1 MIWNKIKTNL
11 AMQLQG
17 KEDTV
22 SDRGLVIFNS
32 VEDAIKAEKAI
43 KEARAE
49 CRLVAPPAA
58 LRKGCDLALEISLIE
73 QPAIERALEG
83 RVVHNGI
90 FPMTGEAELL
100 QVVKIREYDKYTMV
114 KAGNMKI
121 VFANDDG
128 LIVNTSGGGC
138 PDIPYL
144 NIQLVGK
151 TLSEALRP
159 RDRGYTLCALMLDR
173 AFEEA
178 LNLWEG
184 RKLDVI
190 NSRNCS

>member
-11 AMQLQG
+11 AKQMPG
-17 KEDTV
+17 KENTV

-32 VEDAIKAEKAI
+32 VEEAIKAEKVI

-83 RVVHNGI
+83 HAAHKGI
-90 FPMTGEAELL
+90 FPTTGEAELL
-100 QVVKIREYDKYTMV
+100 QVVKITEYDKYTMV

-128 LIVNTSGGGC
+128 MIVNTSGGGC

-144 NIQLVGK
+144 NLQLVGK
-151 TLSEALRP
+151 RLSEARRP
-159 RDRGYTLCALMLDR
+159 KDMGYTLCSLMLDR

-178 LNLWEG
+178 LKLWEG
-184 RKLDVI
+184 
-190 NSRNCS
+190 SGMGCY

>member
-1 MIWNKIKTNL
+1 MIWNRIKTSL
-11 AMQLQG
+11 AKQLPG
-17 KEDTV
+17 KEDKV

-58 LRKGCDLALEISLIE
+58 LRRGCDLALEISLIE

-83 RVVHNGI
+83 HVAHNGI
-90 FPMTGEAELL
+90 FPTTGEAELL
-100 QVVKIREYDKYTMV
+100 QVVKITKYDKYTMV

-121 VFANDDG
+121 VFAKSDG
-128 LIVNTSGGGC
+128 MIVNTSGGGC

-151 TLSEALRP
+151 TLLEAPRP
-159 RDRGYTLCALMLDR
+159 RDIGYTLCALMLDR
-173 AFEEA
+173 AFVEA
-178 LNLWEG
+178 LKIWEG
-184 RKLDVI
+184 RD
-190 NSRNCS
+190 RECC